1 MTPLKLIAQ
10 TIILYCL
17 GISAIFLIFSQ
28 PEDTSATWFSTL
40 FLSKAAGIVTAL
52 IFFRLHRRWM
62 KPIHTIPE
70 SEDTRSIREDT
81 GGKRAAKP
89 DYVG

>member
-1 MTPLKLIAQ
+1 MTPLKLISQ
-10 TIILYCL
+10 TIVLYCL

-62 KPIHTIPE
+62 KPAHTVPRIRRHSVNPRGHRRQE
-70 SEDTRSIREDT
+70 SRET
-81 GGKRAAKP
+81 
-89 DYVG
+89 

>member
-10 TIILYCL
+10 TIVLYCL

-28 PEDTSATWFSTL
+28 PEDTSATWLRTL

-62 KPIHTIPE
+62 KPAHTP
-70 SEDTRSIREDT
+70 SPIRRHSVNPRGHRRHPSRKT
-81 GGKRAAKP
+81 
-89 DYVG
+89 

>member
-10 TIILYCL
+10 TIVLYCL

-28 PEDTSATWFSTL
+28 PEDTSATWLRTL
-40 FLSKAAGIVTAL
+40 FLSKTAGIVTAL

-62 KPIHTIPE
+62 KPAHTPSPNQKILGQSARTP
-70 SEDTRSIREDT
+70 
-81 GGKRAAKP
+81 AASKP
-89 DYVG
+89 QNLTM